1 MTKLWVDPPGGW
13 RYGFP
18 QIWDSTKDPDVD
30 NWLYW
35 AGYPDEVRESYGKH
49 FYMRMWEVVEED
61 NEKV

>member
-1 MTKLWVDPPGGW
+1 MKLWVDPPEGW

-18 QIWDSTKDPDVD
+18 KIWDGSKDPDVD
-30 NWLYW
+30 TWMRQ

-49 FYMRMWEVVEED
+49 FYMRMWEAVDDD